1 MAVVI
6 TDELKA
12 KSEVYYGDEI
22 CREKSKFLLQEV
34 NLPRGLLPLRDII
47 ECGYEKETGFVWL
60 KQERKIEHVFTKIGR
75 KVTYAPEITA
85 YVEKNKIK
93 KVVGVK
99 VKELLLWLTL
109 EEISVTDK
117 APEKV
122 TFTVSAGL
130 FKTFERSAFEL
141 EEDEEEKK
149 KKKKNIEEEIEKMKL
164 SSVVPAPAPEQASE
178 VVATANK

>member
-6 TDELKA
+6 TEELKA

-47 ECGYEKETGFVWL
+47 ECGYDKETGFVWL
-60 KQERKIEHVFTKIGR
+60 KQEQKIEHVFTKIGR

-99 VKELLLWLTL
+99 TKELLLWLTV

-117 APEKV
+117 APENV
-122 TFTVSAGL
+122 TFTTSAGL
-130 FKTFERSAFEL
+130 FKTYKRSAFEL
-141 EEDEEEKK
+141 EEEEKK
-149 KKKKNIEEEIEKMKL
+149 KMNIEDEIEKIKL
-164 SSVVPAPAPEQASE
+164 SPLAPAPAPEQASE
-178 VVATANK
+178 VVANK